1 MPICVSAQTDF
12 NTKTLEAGDEHVG
25 AGHLAHG
32 VVAEYVQLP
41 RVQRVVYVSVGVRV
55 CRSRHL
61 LKWKNDEEFD
71 DDLMSGKHV
80 QVDGLN
86 LSLEYA
92 KCTATYGS
100 DAQGGSAISER
111 RDESVN
117 RHVAVCAINRHHR
130 GGSTNSDLGGST
142 PDTCT
147 VPWLLQIQIFRGV
160 AGRSRTASNGR
171 AREKRP
177 RRGHPLFDNTHSVG
191 ARPPPA
197 PIAAVHDR
205 ATTEP

>member
-92 KCTATYGS
+92 KCTAT
-100 DAQGGSAISER
+100 
-111 RDESVN
+111 
-117 RHVAVCAINRHHR
+117 
-130 GGSTNSDLGGST
+130 
-142 PDTCT
+142 
-147 VPWLLQIQIFRGV
+147 
-160 AGRSRTASNGR
+160 
-171 AREKRP
+171 
-177 RRGHPLFDNTHSVG
+177 
-191 ARPPPA
+191 
-197 PIAAVHDR
+197 
-205 ATTEP
+205 